1 MKKLLILALTSAFV
15 AAANADNPNQFGV
28 ASSTGLSNA
37 EWKQDNQ
44 TVERTYTGAPI
55 GIDEEASS
63 PLVLSPTASFTA
75 PDPQVK
81 TVVEVVATFT
91 AISDFDS
98 LESPGDDAKTALTVA
113 NDGTNGN
120 KYYYWNPASEA
131 ENKWTLLGTTATPN
145 TEQAVTVVIELDNS
159 TVGATTAKF
168 TIGDAEAVSV
178 SLSSATTLGG
188 LAFAGTGSL
197 TSVAATVTPA
207 YAAKTVNN
215 VTTRY
220 ATIADAGEGDITLY
234 KHNGSFGTM
243 PTANDKLYFPASVSD
258 NTASLY
264 SFTKVDDDYQITSV
278 ADLKALVDLTAY
290 DNTAYSFKQ
299 TTDLTLTEAWPGI
312 GIQNGKDL
320 VSYETTGDNAIT
332 PEEASQRDAS
342 WNAGAFKGTYD
353 GGNHTIS
360 GFQMVGVAGNPA
372 NNNEGLD
379 YCGFFNSVDGATIKN
394 LNIQYAGALFA
405 VDTTASTKESGAT
418 FVGVA
423 KNSTL
428 QNLTSLQK
436 DANTAV
442 SCSKGFGGIVGYTTS
457 GTTVDSCTNNVN
469 MTSLAGNKCGGIAMI
484 TQKGSAVTIR
494 NCQNNGTTAGNAN
507 QKGGIVG
514 YVGVA
519 TTIADCEDTAGS
531 DPSFLHHE
539 TGTLTMTGVN
549 KAPAGVKSYT
559 KNKTNISGLNFATV
573 DGNVAT
579 FVADNALAK
588 GYTYKVMTTGATATA
603 TLTAGDTISFDETLF
618 TPTYAITAASGLV
631 APSTSG
637 KVTTY
642 TASTPVPVDGGS
654 TDATLLVSV
663 PQDCKASQLIDTS
676 NRASKDLLRVLNKA
690 TNKYYQWEYD
700 GNGGW
705 TPNNV
710 VQDADNV
717 VVTPAA
723 NTVDLTRG
731 QAVWVTRTDTN
742 EPIKLN
748 AVYTDDPVEV
758 AVSIGYNLVAP
769 ALKKNATKFELSSLT
784 VKNGSFND
792 KDMIVIPGA
801 AAPINCVRKDNE
813 WKVYRVSGTETPSGM
828 PAGWGGIAT
837 GGKYEDAPDIPS
849 GKGFFFVSKEEKT
862 IEL

>member
-113 NDGTNGN
+113 NDGTND
-120 KYYYWNPASEA
+120 KYYYWDGDSWEPLET
-131 ENKWTLLGTTATPN
+131 EATPDKTTSVN
-145 TEQAVTVVIELDNS
+145 VTIELDNS
-159 TVGATTAKF
+159 TVGATTVKF
-168 TIGDAEAVSV
+168 TIGNEDPVSV
-178 SLSSATTLGG
+178 NLSSATTLSG

-197 TSVAATVTPA
+197 TSVDATVIPA
-207 YAAKTVNN
+207 YATTTTKKYASVSAALADSVAVN
-215 VTTRY
+215 
-220 ATIADAGEGDITLY
+220 AITLH
-234 KHNGSFGTM
+234 KHGDSFGTM
-243 PTANDKLYFPASVSD
+243 PTGDSPLYFPINVNDND
-258 NTASLY
+258 NTARLY
-264 SFTKVDDDYQITSV
+264 SFTKVGDDYQIATA
-278 ADLKALVDLTAY
+278 ADLFALKDAVANVPAARSLSY
-290 DNTAYSFKQ
+290 KQ
-299 TTDLTLTEAWPGI
+299 TANIDMTGTDAFAGI
-312 GIQNGKDL
+312 GTYDANPTNG
-320 VSYETTGDNAIT
+320 VPFT
-332 PEEASQRDAS
+332 
-342 WNAGAFKGTYD
+342 GTYD
-353 GGNHTIS
+353 GGGYTIS
-360 GFQMVGVAGNPA
+360 NVDFTQRNYGGIFNQVNGGTIKKLTVENITCEDFSTSVNDGEWGCAIVGNAGNGAILENLVANGSFGTTSTPCTHNVAGIA
-372 NNNEGLD
+372 IRLSEG
-379 YCGFFNSVDGATIKN
+379 
-394 LNIQYAGALFA
+394 
-405 VDTTASTKESGAT
+405 
-418 FVGVA
+418 
-423 KNSTL
+423 
-428 QNLTSLQK
+428 
-436 DANTAV
+436 NTRV
-442 SCSKGFGGIVGYTTS
+442 IN
-457 GTTVDSCTNNVN
+457 CTNNA
-469 MTSLAGNKCGGIAMI
+469 TLYGTYSKLGGICAL
-484 TQKGSAVTIR
+484 TQYKIDTGAVKFEG
-494 NCQNNGTTAGNAN
+494 CVNNGTITATKDNNGSKEPGVDGIAGIVAYTAGKTELKDCVNTGSFSSTYSSAAIGELVG
-507 QKGGIVG
+507 KGGVETNG
-514 YVGVA
+514 TLTDLGGNKGDATKKLVYSQSNVTGFKYATVDNGVA
-519 TTIADCEDTAGS
+519 TTVTSLAKDTTY
-531 DPSFLHHE
+531 LLE
-539 TGTLTMTGVN
+539 
-549 KAPAGVKSYT
+549 
-559 KNKTNISGLNFATV
+559 
-573 DGNVAT
+573 GNVAASGT
-579 FVADNALAK
+579 PVFTLAAAGETIAFDTAL
-588 GYTYKVMTTGATATA
+588 GYTF
-603 TLTAGDTISFDETLF
+603 AGTV
-618 TPTYAITAASGLV
+618 AAAKGLV

-642 TASTPVPVDGGS
+642 TASTPVTVDGES

-663 PQDCKASQLIDTS
+663 PQNCYASQLINTS
-676 NRASKDLLRVLNKA
+676 NRENNDQLVAYDSGNK
-690 TNKYYQWEYD
+690 KYYT
-700 GNGGW
+700 W
-705 TPNNV
+705 TYNKTN
-710 VQDADNV
+710 DTWDKADTV
-717 VVTPAA
+717 LVTGESAGIISKTPEA
-723 NTVDLTRG
+723 TGYPLTRG